1 MKTIKLNNIEV
12 KIRRAKVKE
21 IKEFIKDMAAKI
33 TEVAN
38 FIYQKPM
45 TDDMTDDEFINSLPE
60 FIIENIEFF
69 EKYVLKFTI
78 DFTQDNFDDLDFLDS
93 LKLIKEII
101 IHNGISEDFI
111 KSFFCNLKK
120 TLKEQ
125 TKDEFMKEIPNIEV

>member
-21 IKEFIKDMAAKI
+21 IKELIKDMAAKI

-38 FIYQKPM
+38 FIYQKP
-45 TDDMTDDEFINSLPE
+45 MTDDEFINSLPE

-93 LKLIKEII
+93 LKLVKEIV

-111 KSFFCNLKK
+111 KSFFYNLKK

-125 TKDEFMKEIPNIEV
+125 TKDEFVKEIPNVEV